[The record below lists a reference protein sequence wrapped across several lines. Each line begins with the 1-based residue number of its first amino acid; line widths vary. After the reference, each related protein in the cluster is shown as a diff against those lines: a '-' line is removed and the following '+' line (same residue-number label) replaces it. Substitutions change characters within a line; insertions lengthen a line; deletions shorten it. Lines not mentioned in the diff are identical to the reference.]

1 MKEINYNEALSLI
14 ERGYFPKCIV
24 ARNLKPIRSK
34 VELEHLTRLVSVQS
48 YTLCGFSDA
57 EIKRFNKLPDT
68 AISVSLNEAI
78 EMIYS
83 GEEIYAKVLGEKTIY
98 KFLSTKSLLEF
109 YRENSI
115 SGNNI
120 IFYWKG

>member
-109 YRENSI
+109 YRKNSI

>member
-1 MKEINYNEALSLI
+1 MKKINYNEALSLI

-109 YRENSI
+109 YRKNSI